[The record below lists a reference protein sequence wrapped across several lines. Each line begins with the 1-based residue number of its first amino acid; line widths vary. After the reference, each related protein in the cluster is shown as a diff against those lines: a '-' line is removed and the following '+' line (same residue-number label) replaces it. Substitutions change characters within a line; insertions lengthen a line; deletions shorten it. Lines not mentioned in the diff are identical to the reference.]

1 MYSDFYAGSTAKDCR
16 DFCIFVK
23 ADGPQLYSL
32 PSSHNYICLWIMLS

>member
-1 MYSDFYAGSTAKDCR
+1 MYSDFYTGRATKDCR

-32 PSSHNYICLWIMLS
+32 PPSHNYICLWIILS

>member
-1 MYSDFYAGSTAKDCR
+1 MYSNFYAGLATEDCR

-32 PSSHNYICLWIMLS
+32 PSSNNYIYLWIMLP

>member
-1 MYSDFYAGSTAKDCR
+1 MYSDFYTGRATKDYR

-32 PSSHNYICLWIMLS
+32 PPSHNYICLWIMLS

>member
-1 MYSDFYAGSTAKDCR
+1 MYSDFYTGQATKDCR

-32 PSSHNYICLWIMLS
+32 PSSSHYIRLWIMLQ

>member
-1 MYSDFYAGSTAKDCR
+1 MYSDFYAGRATEDCR

-32 PSSHNYICLWIMLS
+32 PPSHNYIRLWIMLP

>member
-1 MYSDFYAGSTAKDCR
+1 MYSDFYTGRATEDCR

-32 PSSHNYICLWIMLS
+32 PPSHNYICLWIMLQ

>member
-1 MYSDFYAGSTAKDCR
+1 MYSDFYTGQATEDYR

-32 PSSHNYICLWIMLS
+32 PSSHNYICLWIMLQ

>member
-1 MYSDFYAGSTAKDCR
+1 MYSDFYTGRATEDCR

-32 PSSHNYICLWIMLS
+32 PPSHNYICLWIMLS